1 MPVLADFLSVVRDKN
16 LAVDRGV
23 DSRLVA
29 DDLTAEYGWFL
40 LSRTLRRRFGFR
52 PRDKA
57 ALESLALTVS
67 KGDPRQ
73 RVVMKN
79 PWDVA
84 NEAQLLQAFPSSR
97 LILLRRPLPEIE
109 ASTRRAFWRR
119 RTDFNYILALFG
131 RSWLGPFWVWCL
143 SGPFR
148 LRAAY
153 VVDVWRIRF
162 RVLRGARNLRR
173 LPLSR
178 VALLDYDELSRS
190 PSQAAR
196 WASSLVDA
204 DRFAHA
210 FAARLLQSNAPCPT
224 DRSAIAHAIDLYWRR
239 EWDRARQKQQKEAC
253 AARSGHGAGATK
265 TSGALP
271 CVPAKPGD

>member
-1 MPVLADFLSVVRDKN
+1 MPILADFLSVIRDKE

-29 DDLTAEYGWFL
+29 DDLTAEYGWYL

-57 ALESLALTVS
+57 ALESLIRTVARA
-67 KGDPRQ
+67 DPR
-73 RVVMKN
+73 RCVVMKN

-84 NEAQLLQAFPSSR
+84 NEAQLLRTFPSSCV
-97 LILLRRPLPEIE
+97 ILLRRPLPEIE
-109 ASTRRAFWRR
+109 ASTRRAFFRR

-143 SGPFR
+143 SGPLR
-148 LRAAY
+148 LHAAY
-153 VVDVWRIRF
+153 LVDIWRIRF
-162 RVLRGARNLRR
+162 RVVRGARALRR

-178 VALLDYDELSRS
+178 VAFLDYGELHRS

-196 WASSLVDA
+196 WASGLVDA
-204 DRFAHA
+204 DRFACA
-210 FAARLLQSNAPCPT
+210 FSARDLQSGEGLPT
-224 DRSAIAHAIDLYWRR
+224 RRSAIARAIDFYWRR
-239 EWDRARQKQQKEAC
+239 EWDRARRNQQE
-253 AARSGHGAGATK
+253 GT
-265 TSGALP
+265 
-271 CVPAKPGD
+271 